1 MYIKNY
7 NPKNYLFEGQYG
19 GKYSPSSINQFIK
32 RNAKAAGIKQSISAH
47 TLRHSFAT
55 HLLNNGTDIRL
66 IKDLLGHNS
75 IKTTQIYTHVSDR
88 DLRMIESPMDTL
100 LRSQNTDF

>member
-1 MYIKNY
+1 MG
-7 NPKNYLFEGQYG
+7 LAQR
-19 GKYSPSSINQFIK
+19 SPTQAWLSI
-32 RNAKAAGIKQSISAH
+32 G
-47 TLRHSFAT
+47 T

-75 IKTTQIYTHVSDR
+75 IKTTQIYTHVSNR

-100 LRSQNTDF
+100 LRSQNTDFQCFEINKAQLKHKINIGVHTDIQ